1 MTLDCYLEVYNSVLL
16 YKYCVVSFVLWRANM
31 DHAFLFMVSQYFTT
45 EPFVIDLFVFVLFLG
60 VKGQWLHL

>member
-16 YKYCVVSFVLWRANM
+16 YKYCVVSFVLWRTNM
-31 DHAFLFMVSQYFTT
+31 DHAFLFMVSQYFTA